1 MNTEISAIMN
11 ESGRM
16 VEWSNAV
23 KYAPAELST
32 ENKEISEIVD
42 AWAKEIGKS
51 GYDRDHE
58 LSALIARTFTPETVA
73 APSELIDRLFDTES
87 IGEFDDYRTE
97 VDPKNTIQVYDAI
110 TGGNVPRSFI
120 DHKVLAPTWTTLQAE
135 TDVTLEAMRRGGYR
149 TVSNLITYINE
160 AMEYTRISRLINTV
174 DAAITAAPNLFNE
187 SGSTPTDTVCMNLA
201 TYLMDVADAGD
212 EPAIFG
218 LNKYIVGMTGLDS
231 AQYGFSDAVK
241 DQYNRT
247 GKIEM
252 YAGVRLFGLS
262 GQKKL
267 GNGQLVIP
275 DKRLFAAAGKI
286 GKAVTRGETRTLQET
301 DINNEKI
308 HIKVTGYTFGTV
320 ITDISKAAKVVYAQ

>member
-1 MNTEISAIMN
+1 MNTELSAIMN

-16 VEWSNAV
+16 IDWSNAV
-23 KYAPAELST
+23 KYAPAELT
-32 ENKEISEIVD
+32 PENKEISAVID
-42 AWAKEIGKS
+42 AWAREIGKT
-51 GYDRDHE
+51 GNDPDHE
-58 LSALIARTFTPETVA
+58 LSALITRTFTPDTVS
-73 APSELIDRLFDTES
+73 APSELIDRLFDTDS
-87 IGEFDDYRTE
+87 VGEFDDYRVE
-97 VDPKNTIQVYDAI
+97 VEPKNTIQVYDAI
-110 TGGNVPRSFI
+110 SGGNVPRSFI
-120 DHKVLAPTWTTLQAE
+120 DHTVLKPEWTTLQAE
-135 TDVTLEAMRRGGYR
+135 TDITLESMRRGGYK
-149 TVSNLITYINE
+149 TVSNLISYINE
-160 AMEYTRISRLINTV
+160 ALELTRVSRLIDTI
-174 DAAITAAPNLFNE
+174 DKAITGAPNLFNE
-187 SGSTPTDTVCMNLA
+187 TGAVPTEAVCRNLA
-201 TYLMDVADAGD
+201 TYLLDVADSGD

-262 GQKKL
+262 GQKKMA
-267 GNGQLVIP
+267 NGQLVIP

-286 GKAVTRGETRTLQET
+286 GRAITRGETRTLQET

-308 HIKVTGYTFGTV
+308 HIKVTGYSFGTA